1 MPGLSNHEK
10 VSLCDPESFRVQSQ
24 PAITVSGQNTVVIYI
39 TPLASIQH
47 TAQKQNIVCDNQ
59 LIAQVTAG
67 CNKQNVVFNNRLLE
81 LQPAV
86 MLQFCNI
93 TAGCY

>member
-59 LIAQVTAG
+59 LLKLQSAVTNRMLYSTTG
-67 CNKQNVVFNNRLLE
+67 C
-81 LQPAV
+81 
-86 MLQFCNI
+86 
-93 TAGCY
+93 